1 LTVGRQYGG
10 TAAPPGIPAAED
22 IMTRRLES
30 KLALVTAAG
39 QGIGCAI
46 AEVFLAEGSKVIAT
60 SSATGAE
67 V

>member
-1 LTVGRQYGG
+1 
-10 TAAPPGIPAAED
+10 
-22 IMTRRLES
+22 MTRRLEG